1 MNPDHF
7 KNLEFQLSLDKGSR
21 NMTSQENHVCDRFL
35 EGLSTHNKKEV
46 TMTKKSFPKK
56 NLPYVILILTLVFK
70 LAKFVAMCFEPSVT
84 ASEIIDSLENI
95 VLTVLQLLALV
106 LTDSRR
112 KLWWKKLKLLIK
124 KLAD

>member
-1 MNPDHF
+1 
-7 KNLEFQLSLDKGSR
+7 
-21 NMTSQENHVCDRFL
+21 
-35 EGLSTHNKKEV
+35 
-46 TMTKKSFPKK
+46 MTKKSFPKK

-112 KLWWKKLKLLIK
+112 KLWWKKLKLLIN